1 MQNKFRR
8 LSFYFRAVKKKEAE
22 KLVNL
27 IIFHLRIYGR
37 KTINLLMAIF
47 YLQPEKSRR
56 KKNQKFI
63 SNWTYRAVQFNE
75 WDLEASDKPAMTRKI
90 YSK

>member
-8 LSFYFRAVKKKEAE
+8 LSFYFRGPKKEAE

-27 IIFHLRIYGR
+27 IIFHLHIYGR
-37 KTINLLMAIF
+37 ETINLLMAIF
-47 YLQPEKSRR
+47 YLVDQKLRTEE

-63 SNWTYRAVQFNE
+63 SNWTYRAVQF
-75 WDLEASDKPAMTRKI
+75 TQ
-90 YSK
+90 